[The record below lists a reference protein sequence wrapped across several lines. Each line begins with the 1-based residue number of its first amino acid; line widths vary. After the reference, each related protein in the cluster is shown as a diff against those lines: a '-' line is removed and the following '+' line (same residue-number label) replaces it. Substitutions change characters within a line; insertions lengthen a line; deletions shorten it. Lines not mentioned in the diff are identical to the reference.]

1 METRIG
7 LDSLVF
13 GLDIGTR
20 NVVGVV
26 GCVENDIF
34 KVVAMAEREHE
45 SRSMLDGQIHD
56 IYKVGEK
63 ILEVKTDL
71 EAQLDTKLKEVC
83 IAAAGRVLKTINT
96 KGILEFDEET
106 RITKDHIF
114 SMELQAIENAHKQVN
129 EEDSEAKFFC
139 VGHSAIRYLLN
150 GFEIS
155 NLEGHKA
162 KKIEVD
168 LIATFLPEEVVDS
181 LYMAVEHA
189 DLKVASLTLEPIA
202 AINIAVPENFR
213 LLNLGLVDVG
223 AGTSD
228 ICLTKD
234 GSIIAFGMIPVAGD
248 EITEAIAR
256 HYLVDFKTAEQIK
269 VIASSKPKGQVKF
282 KDVMGIEQKINVSDI
297 NKVAAEPIGAMAKE
311 TATRI
316 KELNGGK
323 SCNAVFVV
331 GGGGKMNGYTQ
342 TLAKELGL
350 PKERVAVRGEDVL
363 ESVDFSNVSFPKDS
377 LYVTPIGIC
386 TNFYN
391 QKNNFV
397 FVSVNN
403 SRVKLYDN
411 NHLTISDALV
421 QIGYSNSDVFP
432 KRGKA
437 LSFSINGV
445 LRQVKGKSG
454 EGAQIKLNGKLANLN
469 SKISQNAK
477 IEIKNSTAGEDASLT
492 LNKLEELSSPI
503 KFILN
508 GEEISLPKI
517 VYVNGETKPEDYDI
531 LEGDHLRVE
540 NYYTVKQLCDCLG
553 MKVLDNEI
561 YINGEE
567 ANPIT
572 KLYNGDEITA
582 SKYTKSN
589 ENATN
594 PDNKYLT
601 LTNGLE
607 VENYEEDLEELEKA
621 KERGRKKA
629 MLEEEKKLKEEEEKG
644 LDLKNIDESAIGKMS
659 ASFTKKNKISNDK
672 FMNEIIKNNT
682 FSDKLVNNGVTNDLA
697 QVAADTVV
705 VEPKSELPKKMTKG
719 ITIFVN
725 NEPVKLSGKSDYI
738 LVDLFQFYEFDLS
751 KPKGVVVLKQ
761 NGNKGEYT
769 APLKEGD
776 KIDLYWEDLTQ

>member
-377 LYVTPIGIC
+377 IYVTPIGIC

>member
-71 EAQLDTKLKEVC
+71 EAQLETKLKEVC

-114 SMELQAIENAHKQVN
+114 SMELQAIENAHKKVN

>member
-1 METRIG
+1 
-7 LDSLVF
+7 VF

-26 GCVENDIF
+26 GRMENDTF
-34 KVVAMAEREHE
+34 KLVAMAERVHD
-45 SRSMLDGQIHD
+45 SRSMIDGQIHD

-63 ILEVKTDL
+63 ILEVKEDL
-71 EAQLDTKLKEVC
+71 EEQLDTQLKEVC
-83 IAAAGRVLKTINT
+83 IAAAGRVLKTVNT
-96 KGILEFDEET
+96 KGFIEFDEET
-106 RITKDHIF
+106 RVTKDHIF
-114 SMELQAIENAHKQVN
+114 SMELQAVENAHKAVNN
-129 EEDSEAKFFC
+129 EESEAKFFC
-139 VGHSAIRYLLN
+139 VGHSAVRYLLN

-189 DLKVASLTLEPIA
+189 GLKVASLTLEPIA
-202 AINIAVPENFR
+202 AINIAVPENYR

-234 GSIIAFGMIPVAGD
+234 GAIIAFGMIPIAGD
-248 EITEAIAR
+248 EITEAIAK

-297 NKVAAEPIGAMAKE
+297 NKVVLEPITEMAKE
-311 TATRI
+311 TAQRI

-331 GGGGKMNGYTQ
+331 GGGGKMTGYTQ

-350 PKERVAVRGEDVL
+350 SKDRVAVRGEDVL
-363 ESVDFSNVSFPKDS
+363 ESCDFSQISFSKDS
-377 LYVTPIGIC
+377 LYVTPVGIC

-397 FVSVNN
+397 FVTVNGQ
-403 SRVKLYDN
+403 RVKLYDN
-411 NHLTISDALV
+411 NHLTITDALM
-421 QIGYSNSDVFP
+421 QMGYSNSNIFP

-437 LSFSINGV
+437 LNFSINGMS
-445 LRQVKGKSG
+445 RQLKGKAG
-454 EGAQIKLNGKLANLN
+454 EGALIKINDKIASLNA
-469 SKISQNAK
+469 KIFQNAK
-477 IEIKNSTAGEDASLT
+477 ISISNSTAGEPAKLT

-503 KFILN
+503 KFNLN
-508 GEEISLPKI
+508 GQEISLPKI

-531 LEGDHLRVE
+531 LEDDHVRIE
-540 NYYTVKQLCDCLG
+540 NYYTVKQMCDSLG
-553 MKVLDNEI
+553 MKTLDNEI
-561 YINGEE
+561 YINGNE
-567 ANPIT
+567 ANPIS
-572 KLYNGDEITA
+572 KIYAGDSVSA
-582 SKYTKSN
+582 SKYEAVIKETSSN
-589 ENATN
+589 PLDE
-594 PDNKYLT
+594 KYLT
-601 LTNGLE
+601 KVNGLE
-607 VENYEEDLEELEKA
+607 VESYEDDLEELEKA
-621 KERGRKKA
+621 KERGRLKA
-629 MLEEEKKLKEEEEKG
+629 LKEEEEKLKEEEEKE
-644 LDLKNIDESAIGKMS
+644 LDLNNINEEEIGKMS
-659 ASFTKKNKISNDK
+659 ATFSKKSMISNDK
-672 FMNEIIKNNT
+672 FMSESSKIKSINEQIANYHKEN
-682 FSDKLVNNGVTNDLA
+682 LA
-697 QVAADTVV
+697 EVAADVSTIT
-705 VEPKSELPKKMTKG
+705 KKNYEIPADMPRG

-725 NEPVKLSGKSDYI
+725 NEPVKLSGKTDYI

-751 KPKGVVVLKQ
+751 KPKGIVVLKL
-761 NGNKGEYT
+761 NGDKGDYT

-776 KIDLYWEDLTQ
+776 KVELYWEDITQ

>member
-34 KVVAMAEREHE
+34 KVVAMSEREHE

-114 SMELQAIENAHKQVN
+114 SMELQAIENAHKKVN

-202 AINIAVPENFR
+202 AINIAVPENYR

>member
-34 KVVAMAEREHE
+34 KVVAMSEREHE

-63 ILEVKTDL
+63 ILEVKNDL
-71 EAQLDTKLKEVC
+71 EAQLDTKLKDVC

-96 KGILEFDEET
+96 KGIMEFDEET
-106 RITKDHIF
+106 RITKDHVF
-114 SMELQAIENAHKQVN
+114 SMELQAIENAHKKVN

-139 VGHSAIRYLLN
+139 VGHSAVRYLLN

-269 VIASSKPKGQVKF
+269 MIASSKPKGQVKF

-297 NKVAAEPIGAMAKE
+297 NKVASEPIGEMAKE
-311 TATRI
+311 TASRI

-331 GGGGKMNGYTQ
+331 GGGGKMSGYTQ

-350 PKERVAVRGEDVL
+350 PKERVAVRGADVL
-363 ESVDFSNVSFPKDS
+363 ESVDFSAVSFQKDS

-397 FVSVNN
+397 FVSVNE

-421 QIGYSNSDVFP
+421 QIGYSNNDVFP

-445 LRQVKGKSG
+445 QRQVKGKSG
-454 EGAQIKLNGKLANLN
+454 EGAVIKLNGKPANLN
-469 SKISQNAK
+469 SKIGQNAK

-492 LNKLEELSSPI
+492 LNKLEELSSPV
-503 KFILN
+503 KLTLN
-508 GEEISLPKI
+508 GELLKLPKI

-553 MKVLDNEI
+553 MKALDNEI
-561 YINGEE
+561 FVNGEE

-572 KLYNGDEITA
+572 KIYSGDSITA
-582 SKYTKSN
+582 SSYIKSN
-589 ENATN
+589 ENASN

-607 VENYEEDLEELEKA
+607 VENYEEDIKELEKA

-629 MLEEEKKLKEEEEKG
+629 MLEEEKKLKEEAEKG
-644 LDLKNIDESAIGKMS
+644 IDLKNIDESSIGKMS

-672 FMNEIIKNNT
+672 FMNEIIKSNT
-682 FSDKLVNNGVTNDLA
+682 FSENIAKPGNQEELA
-697 QVAADTVV
+697 QVAADMVV
-705 VEPKSELPKKMTKG
+705 VEKKSEIPNKMTKG

-776 KIDLYWEDLTQ
+776 KIDLYWEDITQ

>member
-114 SMELQAIENAHKQVN
+114 SMELQAIENAHKKVN

>member
-34 KVVAMAEREHE
+34 KVVAMSEREHE

-63 ILEVKTDL
+63 ILEVKNDL
-71 EAQLDTKLKEVC
+71 EAQLDTKLKDVC

-96 KGILEFDEET
+96 KGIMEFDEET

-114 SMELQAIENAHKQVN
+114 SMELQAIENAHKKVN
-129 EEDSEAKFFC
+129 EEDAEAKFFC
-139 VGHSAIRYLLN
+139 VGHSAVRYLLN

-269 VIASSKPKGQVKF
+269 MIASSKPKGQVKF

-297 NKVAAEPIGAMAKE
+297 NKVASEPIGEMAKE
-311 TATRI
+311 TASRI

-331 GGGGKMNGYTQ
+331 GGGGKMSGYTQ

-350 PKERVAVRGEDVL
+350 PKERVAVRGADVL
-363 ESVDFSNVSFPKDS
+363 ESVDFSAVSFQKDS

-397 FVSVNN
+397 FVSVNE

-445 LRQVKGKSG
+445 QRQVKGKSG
-454 EGAQIKLNGKLANLN
+454 EGAIIKLNGKPANLN
-469 SKISQNAK
+469 SKIGQNAK
-477 IEIKNSTAGEDASLT
+477 IEIKNSTAGEDANLT
-492 LNKLEELSSPI
+492 LNKLEELSSPV
-503 KFILN
+503 KLTLN
-508 GEEISLPKI
+508 GELLELPKI

-553 MKVLDNEI
+553 MKALDNEI
-561 YINGEE
+561 FVNGEE

-572 KLYNGDEITA
+572 KIYSGDSITA
-582 SKYTKSN
+582 SSYIKSN
-589 ENATN
+589 ENASN

-607 VENYEEDLEELEKA
+607 VENYEEDIEELEKA

-629 MLEEEKKLKEEEEKG
+629 MLEEEKKLKEEAKKSI
-644 LDLKNIDESAIGKMS
+644 DLKNIDESSIGKMS

-672 FMNEIIKNNT
+672 FMNEIIKSNT
-682 FSDKLVNNGVTNDLA
+682 FSENIAKPGNQEELA
-697 QVAADTVV
+697 QVAADMVV
-705 VEPKSELPKKMTKG
+705 VEKKSEIPNKMTKG

-776 KIDLYWEDLTQ
+776 KIDLYWEDITQ